1 MHDVTAPDPGP
12 SPAEVPAAYG
22 GAGWRGRGG
31 TLAEELGGLWGACGV
46 TSEWARLE
54 AVLLHRPGPEL
65 ATVEDADAS
74 LMVEP
79 PDLGRAQAQH
89 DALAAAYRDAGV
101 DVAYVDPPVL
111 PPPNLMY
118 VADLFVMTPEGAI
131 LGRPASA
138 VRAGEERWVQR
149 KLADLGVPI
158 ARAVGGRGTFEG
170 ADAMWLD
177 QTTVM
182 LGVRLRT
189 NRHGAA
195 QVAAVLESMG
205 VTSIVVDMPAG
216 TMHLMGQLRIVDRDL
231 AYYWEG
237 RFGPE
242 GIDALEARGYRV
254 LPAPDAHE
262 AQHAFALNF
271 VTLGPREILMPTGCP
286 ISQAAY
292 EAQGITCRTV
302 DVSEIVKA
310 AGGIGCLSGI
320 LRRAGS

>member
-1 MHDVTAPDPGP
+1 LTP
-12 SPAEVPAAYG
+12 VPAAYG
-22 GAGWRGRGG
+22 GAGWRGRD
-31 TLAEELGGLWGACGV
+31 TALSEELGGLWGACGV

-65 ATVEDADAS
+65 AAVEDADAS

-79 PDLGRAQAQH
+79 PVLGRAQAQH

-101 DVAYVDPPVL
+101 AVAYVDPPSL

-131 LGRPASA
+131 LGRPASS

-149 KLADLGVPI
+149 RLAELGVPI
-158 ARAVGGRGTFEG
+158 VRAVGGRGTFEG

-177 QTTVM
+177 PNTVL

-189 NRHGAA
+189 NRDGAA

-205 VTSIVVDMPAG
+205 VTAIVVEMPAG

-237 RFGPE
+237 RFGDE
-242 GIDALEARGYRV
+242 GIEALEARGYQA
-254 LPAPDAHE
+254 LPVPDNQE
-262 AQHAFALNF
+262 AERDFALNF

-286 ISQAAY
+286 VSQAAY

-320 LRRAGS
+320 LRRARS